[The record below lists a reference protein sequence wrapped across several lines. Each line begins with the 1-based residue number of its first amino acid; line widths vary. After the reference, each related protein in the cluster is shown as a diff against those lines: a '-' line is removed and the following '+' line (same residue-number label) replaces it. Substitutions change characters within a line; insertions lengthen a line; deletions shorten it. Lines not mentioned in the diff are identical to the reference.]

1 MMNHGII
8 DLTNKSWRY
17 TMSEKHYV
25 EVTKHEKVEFSKA
38 FNRVLNIG
46 ILLTGLHLI
55 FFVVFIF
62 NLPRIISDPI
72 MREHIGIIVIDA
84 MYFFS
89 VGICFIS
96 FIQIKRL
103 KKPFSNSFSK
113 YLIVI
118 GYLWI
123 ILSFVIGHLP
133 SYNDG
138 FNILHFNNTTFIDG
152 KTASIGIVIIVIGYL
167 MKYGHQY
174 QLNDDNTV

>member
-1 MMNHGII
+1 
-8 DLTNKSWRY
+8 
-17 TMSEKHYV
+17 MSEKYYV
-25 EVTKHEKVEFSKA
+25 EDTEQEKVEFSKA

-46 ILLTGLHLI
+46 IFLTGLHFIL
-55 FFVVFIF
+55 FVVFIF
-62 NLPRIISDPI
+62 NLPRIFNDPL
-72 MREHIGIIVIDA
+72 MREYIGIFVVDA
-84 MYFFS
+84 IYFFS

-123 ILSFVIGHLP
+123 ILSFIIGHLP
-133 SYNDG
+133 SYNGG

-152 KTASIGIVIIVIGYL
+152 KTASIGIIIVVIGYL
-167 MKYGHQY
+167 MKYAYQY
-174 QLNDDNTV
+174 QINDDETV